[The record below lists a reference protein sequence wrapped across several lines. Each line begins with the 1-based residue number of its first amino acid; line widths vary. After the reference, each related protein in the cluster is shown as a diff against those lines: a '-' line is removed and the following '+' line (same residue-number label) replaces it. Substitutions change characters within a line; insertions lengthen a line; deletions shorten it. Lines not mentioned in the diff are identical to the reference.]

1 MKVKL
6 VFVVLIS
13 LACALGSFAQDSN
26 SKKPAKMFIINGEEV
41 TQEYAFSLDTKRIKQ
56 MNMGVSGEAKE
67 ALIKKYGERVNESTV
82 LILDL
87 YTDEEM
93 KTVKSITPE
102 EAAVINK
109 KNADERER
117 KIKESTLISTGD
129 MAPDFVVDMLDGQK
143 IKLKDLKGKVVL
155 LNFWATWC
163 APCMKE
169 LYEFPDKIIKPFA
182 SNNFVLLAVSRGE
195 QEDVVRKRM
204 EKLKTKDIVFNA
216 GLDLNQVIYKQYAT
230 DFIPRNF
237 LIDQNGKVVYTSVG
251 YSEEKLSELVK
262 KIDELL
268 KVSEK

>member
-6 VFVVLIS
+6 VLVLLIS
-13 LACALGSFAQDSN
+13 MVCALGSFAQESN
-26 SKKPAKMFIINGEEV
+26 KKKPKSLYIINGEEV
-41 TQEYAFSLDTKRIKQ
+41 SQDYVYGLDTKRIKQ

-67 ALIKKYGERVNESTV
+67 ALIKKFGERVNEGTV
-82 LILDL
+82 FIIDL

-93 KTVKSITPE
+93 KTVKRITPE
-102 EAAVINK
+102 EAAAINK
-109 KNADERER
+109 KNAEERA
-117 KIKESTLISTGD
+117 KKMKESTLVNTGD

-163 APCMKE
+163 TPCMKE

-182 SNNFVLLAVSRGE
+182 SNNFVLLPVSRGE
-195 QEDVVRKRM
+195 QKDVVRKKM
-204 EKLKTKDIVFNA
+204 EKLKTKGIVFNA
-216 GLDLNQVIYKQYAT
+216 GLDPNQDIYKQFAT

-251 YSEEKLSELVK
+251 YSEEKLNELVEM
-262 KIDELL
+262 INELL

>member
-1 MKVKL
+1 MKVRL

-13 LACALGSFAQDSN
+13 LVCALGSFAQDSN

-41 TQEYAFSLDTKRIKQ
+41 TQEYAFSLDAKRIKQ

-67 ALIKKYGERVNESTV
+67 ALIKKYGERVNESSV
-82 LILDL
+82 IVFDL

-93 KTVKSITPE
+93 KTVKRITPE
-102 EAAVINK
+102 EAAAINK
-109 KNADERER
+109 KNADERAK
-117 KIKESTLISTGD
+117 KIKESTLINTGD

-182 SNNFVLLAVSRGE
+182 SNNFVLLPVSRGE
-195 QEDVVRKRM
+195 QEDVVRKKM
-204 EKLKTKDIVFNA
+204 EKLKTKGIVFNA
-216 GLDLNQVIYKQYAT
+216 GLDPNQDIYKQFAT

-237 LIDQNGKVVYTSVG
+237 LIDQNGKVVYTSIG
-251 YSEEKLSELVK
+251 YSEEKLNELVEM
-262 KIDELL
+262 INELL
-268 KVSEK
+268 KASEK